1 MMSHKSYRIFERLR
15 VAMLLT
21 FISGYIDAF
30 TFHTQGGR
38 FAAVQTGNL
47 INMSL
52 NLAQGEFSKSFNY
65 FIPIFIF
72 SFGQWFNYFLRR
84 YLSKY
89 QLRWHAF
96 SSLIML
102 LVLLIVVG
110 LVHHLPSMV
119 IISGLTF
126 FAAMQADTFKRLR
139 GTPYANVMMTGNIKN
154 AAQLLV
160 KGLIEK
166 NGFVLK
172 ESLRI
177 YAIILSFVLGIIL
190 STFLSQIFGKYSLL
204 FVLCPVLVV
213 NYWLITEKPQA

>member
-1 MMSHKSYRIFERLR
+1 MSHKSYRIFETLR

-47 INMSL
+47 IYMSL
-52 NLAQGEFSKSFNY
+52 NLAQGDFSKSFNY
-65 FIPIFIF
+65 FVPIFVF
-72 SFGQWFNYFLRR
+72 SLGQWFNYFFRR

-102 LVLLIVVG
+102 LVLLLVVLLAQYLPSIVV
-110 LVHHLPSMV
+110 
-119 IISGLTF
+119 ISSLTF

-160 KGLIEK
+160 KGLVEK
-166 NGFVLK
+166 NSCILQ
-172 ESLRI
+172 EALRI
-177 YAIILSFVLGIIL
+177 YAIILSFILGIIL
-190 STFLSQIFGKYSLL
+190 SSFLSQLFGSYGLF
-204 FVLCPVLVV
+204 FVLFPVLLV
-213 NYWLITEKPQA
+213 NYWLITEKPQV